1 MWVVW
6 QHWIIHACLI
16 ALYEGF
22 IGRWCIKG
30 RDACLGCWSSNSKG
44 RVVFTWRTETLNSHW
59 GIWICSLS
67 SVFFIRYFSV
77 AVFHIL
83 PPHPVDQIFSAA
95 PSHSLVILVWIQ
107 RQHSSACLLSVDRDR
122 CLLATAFWYRFNCI
136 PIQNKR
142 RISFG
147 TLTLSPSYSND

>member
-44 RVVFTWRTETLNSHW
+44 RVVFTWRTETLNSHR

-83 PPHPVDQIFSAA
+83 FPPPPCRSNLFRCSVTLARDTGLNSAPALIRLPPICGPGPV
-95 PSHSLVILVWIQ
+95 
-107 RQHSSACLLSVDRDR
+107 
-122 CLLATAFWYRFNCI
+122 
-136 PIQNKR
+136 
-142 RISFG
+142 
-147 TLTLSPSYSND
+147 SPSNSVLIPFQLHPYTEQKEN